1 MQTIDE
7 FACLVR
13 KELGIPLADEDL
25 AADLDRLPEWDSL
38 YMLKLVTAIERST
51 GRKLVVGRVLEAR
64 SLNAIY
70 ELAVAP

>member
-13 KELGIPLADEDL
+13 EELGIPLADEDL

-70 ELAVAP
+70 ELAVTP

>member
-13 KELGIPLADEDL
+13 EELGIPLADEDL

-38 YMLKLVTAIERST
+38 YMLKLVTALERST

-70 ELAVAP
+70 EMAVAP

>member
-13 KELGIPLADEDL
+13 EELGIPLADEDL

-38 YMLKLVTAIERST
+38 YMLKLVTALERTT
-51 GRKLVVGRVLEAR
+51 GRKLPVGRVLEVR
-64 SLNAIY
+64 SLEAIY
-70 ELAVAP
+70 HLAVKP